1 MAAMSPLFITL
12 DGIDGTGKSTQCGLL
27 AKWLRGLGRM
37 VTECA
42 DPGGT
47 PVGAE
52 LRRILLGH
60 RHELGLRTEA
70 LLFMAS
76 RAELVERVVRPALRD
91 GGVVISDRYLLANVV
106 YQGHAGG
113 LDVDTLWTIEH
124 FATGSLSPDL
134 TLVLDL
140 PVDMAVARRSR
151 EADRKERPERAYHE
165 RVRQGFLAEAA
176 KRPDRIRVIDATP
189 SVDEVQA
196 AIRNAVQPF
205 VSGG

>member
-1 MAAMSPLFITL
+1 MPPLFISL
-12 DGIDGTGKSTQCGLL
+12 DGIDGTGKSTQCRLL
-27 AKWLRGLGRM
+27 AEWLRGLGRT

-52 LRRILLGH
+52 LRSILLGH
-60 RHELGLRTEA
+60 RHDLALRTEA

-76 RAELVERVVRPALRD
+76 RAELVERVIRPALRA

-113 LDVDTLWTIEH
+113 LDVDTLWTVEQ
-124 FATGSLSPDL
+124 FATGALGPDL

-140 PVDMAVARRSR
+140 PVDVAVTRRGR
-151 EADRKERPERAYHE
+151 EADRKERPDRPYHE

-189 SVDEVQA
+189 SVDEVRA
-196 AIRNAVQPF
+196 AIRAAVQPL